1 MDEDDEAHFRAFVE
15 ARSGALLGTAYLL
28 TGDRHRAEDL
38 LQSAL
43 VKAYRHWGRIRA
55 GGSTEPYVRRIM
67 LNEQRSWWRGRRE
80 FPVADVPEGASSAG
94 DPAGM
99 SERDA
104 VWRAVLRLPPRTRAV
119 LVLRYWEDLSE
130 AETAHILDCSVGS
143 VKSQASRGLRRLA
156 QELGGTGTRSARA
169 ETGGAG

>member
-1 MDEDDEAHFRAFVE
+1 MDEDSEAHFRDFVE

-28 TGDRHRAEDL
+28 TGDPHRAEDL

-43 VKAYRHWGRIRA
+43 VKAYGHWGRIRDR
-55 GGSTEPYVRRIM
+55 GSVEPYVRRIM
-67 LNEQRSWWRGRRE
+67 LNEQRSWWRARRE
-80 FPVADVPEGASSAG
+80 FPVAEVPERPGTGG

-99 SERDA
+99 AERDA
-104 VWRAVLRLPPRTRAV
+104 VWQALQQLPPRTRAV

-130 AETAHILDCSVGS
+130 AETAYLLDCSVGS

-156 QELGGTGTRSARA
+156 GVLGGDASRSARTRTGGTG
-169 ETGGAG
+169 